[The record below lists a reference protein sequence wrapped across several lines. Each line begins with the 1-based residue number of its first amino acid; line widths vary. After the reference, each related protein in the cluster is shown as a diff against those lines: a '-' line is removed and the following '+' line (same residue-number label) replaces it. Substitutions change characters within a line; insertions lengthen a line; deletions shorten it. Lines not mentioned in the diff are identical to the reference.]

1 MGEQKLRPLAK
12 ASSVCLQILRIC
24 FSIFRVLLGVVMK
37 GCIRLTF
44 LALVCFLGWLAF
56 PPVPR
61 FFKLTA
67 TIPIGIIGSYK
78 LQRNKPSYESRRI
91 TTLFQGAYSS
101 L

>member
-1 MGEQKLRPLAK
+1 
-12 ASSVCLQILRIC
+12 
-24 FSIFRVLLGVVMK
+24 MK
-37 GCIRLTF
+37 GSIRLTF

-78 LQRNKPSYESRRI
+78 LPEIKS
-91 TTLFQGAYSS
+91 LFDNSHNLVYFFGAYSS
-101 L
+101 LYANRNSGG